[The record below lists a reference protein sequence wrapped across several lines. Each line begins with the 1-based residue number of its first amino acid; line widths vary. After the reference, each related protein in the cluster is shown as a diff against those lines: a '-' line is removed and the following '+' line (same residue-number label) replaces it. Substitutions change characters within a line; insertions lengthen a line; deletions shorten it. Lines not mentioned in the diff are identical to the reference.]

1 MLRLAM
7 RMRTLSPL
15 AATGDGPFG
24 PIEMG
29 GMFTTVK
36 VRQGL
41 AANDYKD
48 PGWYKHPQGS
58 VAHEVTVDV
67 AEEPVRP
74 PALDTRRKANLRAV
88 KPGTML
94 GMNTMPGMKMKHE

>member
-1 MLRLAM
+1 
-7 RMRTLSPL
+7 MRTLSPL

-74 PALDTRRKANLRAV
+74 PALDTHRKANLRAV
-88 KPGTML
+88 KPGTM
-94 GMNTMPGMKMKHE
+94 PGMKMMHE